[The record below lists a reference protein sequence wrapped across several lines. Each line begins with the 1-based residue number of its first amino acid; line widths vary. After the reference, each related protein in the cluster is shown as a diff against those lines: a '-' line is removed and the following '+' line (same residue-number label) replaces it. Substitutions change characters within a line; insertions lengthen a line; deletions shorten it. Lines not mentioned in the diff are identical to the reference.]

1 MAILNPNP
9 PEFPSLWANSY
20 GQDQFGLWQG
30 LVLNGVRQVMRWIP
44 PGRFVMG
51 SPTTEKNREADEKQH
66 DVLISRG
73 FWLGDTACT
82 QALWQAVMEDN
93 PSHFKD
99 NPEYPVESVSWD
111 DCQRFIKRANEHLS
125 GNFTLRLPTEAEWE
139 YAARAGSESAYW
151 WGDDISHQRANYAGH
166 HDGLVD
172 VLQYDGND
180 FGLFQVHGNIWEWCH
195 DWYGE
200 YLNIEETDP
209 AGPENGQS
217 RVLRGGSWFNEPLN
231 LRAACRNLHTPD
243 IRHQNYGLRLAG
255 G

>member
-1 MAILNPNP
+1 MPILNPNP
-9 PEFPSLWANSY
+9 PEFPSVWANSY

-30 LVLNGVRQVMRWIP
+30 LALNGVRQVMRWIP

-51 SPTTEKNREADEKQH
+51 SPTTEKNRRKNETQH
-66 DVLISRG
+66 EVLISRG

-93 PSHFKD
+93 PSHFKN
-99 NPEYPVESVSWD
+99 NPEYPVDSVSWN

-125 GNFTLRLPTEAEWE
+125 GEFTLRLPTEVEWE
-139 YAARAGSESAYW
+139 YAARAGSESTYW
-151 WGDDISHQRANYAGH
+151 WGDDISHQRANYDEHNNGP
-166 HDGLVD
+166 VD

-200 YLNIEETDP
+200 YSKNDETDP
-209 AGPENGQS
+209 TGPGNGQY
-217 RVLRGGSWFNEPLN
+217 RVLRGGGWFYVPQL
-231 LRAACRNLHTPD
+231 LRAALRLRYTPGSRSLH
-243 IRHQNYGLRLAG
+243 YGLRLAG